1 MCALILTDITFVN
14 KTSHGIF
21 SDLIILYVFAES
33 TNTVRSYFTDDWG
46 RRIINSLDY
55 TIANTFFGE
64 FMIDMWN
71 K

>member
-33 TNTVRSYFTDDWG
+33 TNTVRSYFTGAGVSLTVW
-46 RRIINSLDY
+46 IIL
-55 TIANTFFGE
+55 
-64 FMIDMWN
+64 
-71 K
+71 

>member
-1 MCALILTDITFVN
+1 MLTDITVVN

-21 SDLIILYVFAES
+21 VDNAIFYVFTES
-33 TNTVRSYFTDDWG
+33 TNTVRSYLTDDWG
-46 RRIINSLDY
+46 RRTSYSLDY

-64 FMIDMWN
+64 FVIDLWN

>member
-1 MCALILTDITFVN
+1 MCALMLTDITIVN

-21 SDLIILYVFAES
+21 FDLIICIVFAES

-55 TIANTFFGE
+55 TSSEYIFWR
-64 FMIDMWN
+64 IHD
-71 K
+71 